1 MFTFAAALVYFQV
14 EKPISGKK
22 KSNYPSFHLM
32 VLCGVSNLDIL
43 LDSEFL

>member
-14 EKPISGKK
+14 TKTNFWEKNPIIH
-22 KSNYPSFHLM
+22 FM
-32 VLCGVSNLDIL
+32 VLWVVSNLDIL